1 MLHEQQDRSS
11 DGEAGGEG
19 GGEGEGRSPQLTV
32 RERDRDRRNYQDRR
46 PGLPG
51 NR

>member
-1 MLHEQQDRSS
+1 MLQERQDRSS

-19 GGEGEGRSPQLTV
+19 GGEGEGRRPQLTA
-32 RERDRDRRNYQDRR
+32 RERDRDICNYRDRR